1 MKRDTLGEVA
11 NKIADKGLRAAWSV
25 YLLGG
30 SLFTG
35 VYFLPPKAWLWR
47 MHPQPPGPS
56 RS

>member
-1 MKRDTLGEVA
+1 MKRDIVGKVA

-35 VYFLPPKAWLWR
+35 VYFLPPKARAWR
-47 MHPQPPGPS
+47 MYPQPLRSS